1 MTLDFDWMN
10 AENFVAIAELES
22 VSVYV
27 AEGITD
33 AGTFSVIDTD
43 LVPISVLPEYV
54 SQYSVPTAAVAFGTW
69 LASVNAGVQ
78 LTEVFAVFVMIVP
91 ESEPTWYRSVW
102 VNVEDAGLSV
112 MVEAVPIVRVP
123 TEGVVDLGI
132 VGSEIVAD
140 PVMTPIDVE
149 KEQSPD
155 HASVTLFVPSALCD
169 TVHSP

>member
-1 MTLDFDWMN
+1 MDFDWMN

-33 AGTFSVIDTD
+33 AGTFSVTDTD

-69 LASVNAGVQ
+69 LASVSAGVQ

-91 ESEPTWYRSVW
+91 EAEPTAYRSVC
-102 VNVEDAGLSV
+102 VNVDDAGFSV
-112 MVEAVPIVRVP
+112 MVDALPIVRVP
-123 TEGVVDLGI
+123 TDGVVDLGI

-140 PVMTPIDVE
+140 PVMTPIDEE

-155 HASVTLFVPSALCD
+155 HASVKLFVPSAL
-169 TVHSP
+169 